1 MYSALSRLNKALLLL
16 SLEVILL
23 VPNCMVQSVD
33 RQTKSIDEYWAETGL
48 KEESLT
54 QLLNEKECY
63 LNQKSFLSCVNAVT
77 AVADKYN
84 LKLTENGQLVRM
96 TKDQVAKRLNE
107 KQDITQWEKAYFS
120 GAVLDR
126 HFIEVWTE
134 LKSKYIRPQE
144 FHTMIATGINGHLS
158 VSKDPHTYIL
168 PLSFYEEVVARSD
181 SRMNNLGFVA
191 KRQDQSAVVRKVFE
205 NSPASKSGLRKGDKI
220 KLVNGVD
227 VSTLHPAQLSDL
239 FKLKNGD
246 RLGLLVERNVSNK
259 VQEKYLELIKSE
271 YMAPSVTGKMLSG
284 DKSLGLITLHK
295 FAKDTCLQT
304 RHQLVSLMEQGARG
318 ILLDLRDN
326 PGGQVEE
333 AACILGLFVE
343 KGKPLFETRYVETL
357 HPIDRYVNEN
367 EPVYKGALAVLINSG
382 SASASEIVAGTLKDY
397 NRATLVGERTFGKGT
412 FQDGRIWAP
421 QMKIALFE
429 TEGMYYFPTG
439 WTPQLVGI
447 EPDIQVAFANTDS
460 QREEEL
466 YYNPVR
472 PKDMWAGPQS
482 LTWLQQMKC
491 STDSVVWMDLA
502 EVSGED
508 PQLQK
513 AQAWMKCY
521 D

>member
-1 MYSALSRLNKALLLL
+1 MIQTLSRLNKALLLL

-33 RQTKSIDEYWAETGL
+33 RQTKSIDEYWAESGL

-54 QLLNEKECY
+54 SLLSEQDCY
-63 LNQKSFLSCVNAVT
+63 KDQKSFLSCVNSMSV
-77 AVADKYN
+77 VSEKYN
-84 LKLTENGQLVRM
+84 LKLTESGALVKM
-96 TKDQVAKRLNE
+96 TRDQIAKRLSE
-107 KQDITQWEKAYFS
+107 KQDMAQWEKVYQS
-120 GAVLDR
+120 QVRLSR
-126 HFIEVWTE
+126 SFINIWEE
-134 LKSKYIRPQE
+134 LKANHIKPPE
-144 FHTMIATGINGHLS
+144 FQTSVAAGINGHYS
-158 VSKDPHTYIL
+158 ISRDPHTYIL
-168 PLSFYEEVVARSD
+168 PLSFYEEIVARSD
-181 SRMNNLGFVA
+181 SRMNNLGFIA
-191 KRQDQSAVVRKVFE
+191 KRQNQLAVVRKVFE
-205 NSPASKSGLRKGDKI
+205 NSPAAKSGLRKGDRI
-220 KLVNGVD
+220 KHINGID
-227 VSTLHPAQLSDL
+227 VATLHPAQFADL
-239 FKLKNGD
+239 LKLKTGD
-246 RLGLLVERNVSNK
+246 RLSLLIERNLGNK
-259 VQEKYLELIKSE
+259 VQDKYIELIKSE
-271 YMAPSVTGKMLSG
+271 YMAPSVSARMLPG
-284 DKSLGLITLHK
+284 DKYLGLITLHK

-304 RHQLVSLMEQGARG
+304 RHQLVTLKEQGVRG

-333 AACILGLFVE
+333 AACILGLFLD

-357 HPIDRYVNEN
+357 HPIDQYINEN
-367 EPVYKGALAVLINSG
+367 EPIYKGPLAVLINSG
-382 SASASEIVAGTLKDY
+382 SASASEIVAGALKDY

-421 QMKIALFE
+421 HMKIALFE
-429 TEGMYYFPTG
+429 TEGMYYFPSG

-466 YYNPVR
+466 FYNPVR